1 MDPLT
6 KVMGPSPHPSKLRLE
21 GFFPPVTS
29 ESTKSLNPE
38 CLWLVE
44 EEAHRGRFPHCYP
57 TVYWLQYNGGLCAPR
72 EATVSNCPEC
82 LLKTLKRKHL
92 LILYPPPFS
101 LSLNASK
108 ANKVDFS
115 NPATQSWIHAFSNPF
130 YACHIHS
137 CSEALQTLLIY
148 SSMNLNEGN
157 AAEPSCPRS
166 SGGISRSICQL
177 IKNTHPFQ
185 FSGFILNVISL
196 SLLNL

>member
-1 MDPLT
+1 MPVAGGGGGSPRPFPTLLSNGLLT
-6 KVMGPSPHPSKLRLE
+6 AVQWWLVCTKGSNSVQLPRVFAKNAEKETSAYTI
-21 GFFPPVTS
+21 FPP
-29 ESTKSLNPE
+29 L
-38 CLWLVE
+38 
-44 EEAHRGRFPHCYP
+44 F
-57 TVYWLQYNGGLCAPR
+57 
-72 EATVSNCPEC
+72 
-82 LLKTLKRKHL
+82 
-92 LILYPPPFS
+92 F

-157 AAEPSCPRS
+157 AAEPSRPRS

-185 FSGFILNVISL
+185 FPGFILNVISL
-196 SLLNL
+196 SLLNLEIKSFWTPQCIISSKIFFYFNPSR